1 MKYFELINLEKLDFK
16 KFKKVTPKVFKE
28 TIVLTKKLKNKKI
41 VNINSTNLGGG
52 VAEILK
58 SQIPLENSLGLKS
71 FWYVLKAPTN
81 FFKITKKIHNLL
93 QGEEGKLTELE
104 KKYYL
109 DFLFKKVSSDFY
121 KIIKSINPDILII
134 HDPQPL
140 PLIKFISSNIKTISR
155 IHIDLSSPNK
165 NTIFFLKPFIEKYHQ
180 IIFSHKDY
188 KSNLFSPK
196 KIRIVHPAIDPF
208 SEKNRFLKTTQAK
221 EILAFLGINPEKP
234 ILSQIARFDPWK
246 DPLST
251 LKAYYLAKNKYP
263 QIQLVLASIHQAKD
277 DPQAKEMF
285 KKIKKHAKG
294 DPDIFLFSK
303 PEQIREISNDLFVN
317 ALNTATTIFI
327 HKSIKEGFGL
337 AVTEA
342 MWKKKPVI
350 GGKTKGISLQITHKK
365 NGFLAKDYKEI
376 SFWIKELLKNK
387 SLRKKIGEAAHQ
399 TVKSK
404 FLISQLIFNHL
415 KLYSEFF

>member
-1 MKYFELINLEKLDFK
+1 M
-16 KFKKVTPKVFKE
+16 
-28 TIVLTKKLKNKKI
+28 
-41 VNINSTNLGGG
+41 
-52 VAEILK
+52 
-58 SQIPLENSLGLKS
+58 
-71 FWYVLKAPTN
+71 
-81 FFKITKKIHNLL
+81 
-93 QGEEGKLTELE
+93 
-104 KKYYL
+104 
-109 DFLFKKVSSDFY
+109 
-121 KIIKSINPDILII
+121 
-134 HDPQPL
+134 
-140 PLIKFISSNIKTISR
+140 
-155 IHIDLSSPNK
+155 
-165 NTIFFLKPFIEKYHQ
+165 
-180 IIFSHKDY
+180 
-188 KSNLFSPK
+188 
-196 KIRIVHPAIDPF
+196 
-208 SEKNRFLKTTQAK
+208 
-221 EILAFLGINPEKP
+221 AFLGINPEKP

-263 QIQLVLASIHQAKD
+263 QIQLVLTSIHQAKD

-303 PEQIREISNDLFVN
+303 PEQIREISNDLFIN

-337 AVTEA
+337 AITEA

-350 GGKTKGISLQITHKK
+350 GGKTKGNSLQITHKK

-399 TVKSK
+399 TVRSK
-404 FLISQLIFNHL
+404 FLISRLVFNHL